1 MDVNSKRDEDRL
13 KNQLK
18 KLAKWGSITLTVFIL
33 GAALYIGQFIVLAPK
48 PSVQSSNVKTV
59 KDLDNYLSALVI
71 EGIPPAM
78 DVTVLKRGKPV
89 FSKAYGI
96 ANGLTGEKVTKEHV
110 FHFWSMTKSFT
121 SVAIFQLVEQGI
133 ISLDEAIDTYLPNY
147 SPVDDSGAPVEVTI
161 NHLLSHTSGLPDF
174 DSKMAAWIHLDGEP
188 RYGETRMVNERLQDY
203 QTLVTPPGTVSKYSN
218 ISYVLLGAVIEA
230 VSGGTYEE
238 YIRQFILTP
247 LNMNHTDLIYRT
259 DMFEKVAKG
268 SHHYYHF
275 ITLLLKFMGP
285 QGGLDSMTE
294 GKAGDRHWLKLMHTD
309 YAAPTSLIGTG
320 VDMSRFG
327 QMLLNQGELDGIR
340 ILSQESTNK
349 ILYSGRFAGEKAQVA
364 SGEKEVAL
372 GYGTKTWFDRGV
384 ELIGHGGGGAG
395 FANQYF
401 VVPDKE
407 LVVVV
412 LTNQTLQVQHNVAKV
427 IVSVF

>member
-1 MDVNSKRDEDRL
+1 L
-13 KNQLK
+13 KYKLK
-18 KLAKWGSITLTVFIL
+18 KIAKWSGISLAFLIL
-33 GAALYIGQFIVLAPK
+33 GAVLYLGQFIVFAPK
-48 PSVQSSNVKTV
+48 AIIQSTNVKTI
-59 KDLDNYLSALVI
+59 KDLDNYLSALVV

-78 DVTVLKRGKPV
+78 DVSVLKHGKLV
-89 FSKAYGI
+89 FSKAYGV

-110 FHFWSMTKSFT
+110 YHFWSMTKSFT
-121 SVAIFQLVEQGI
+121 SVAIFQLVEQGK
-133 ISLDEAIDTYLPNY
+133 ISLDESIHNYLPNY
-147 SPVDDSGAPVEVTI
+147 SPVDESGTPVKVTI
-161 NHLLSHTSGLPDF
+161 DQLLNHTSGLPDF

-203 QTLVTPPGTVSKYSN
+203 QTIVTQPGTVSKYSN
-218 ISYVLLGAVIEA
+218 IGYVLLGAVIEA

-247 LNMNHTDLIYRT
+247 LKMNHSDLVYRT
-259 DMFEKVAKG
+259 DMLGKVAKG
-268 SHHYYHF
+268 SHNYYHF

-285 QGGLDSMTE
+285 DGGLDSMTE
-294 GKAGDRHWLKLMHTD
+294 EKTEDRHWLKLMHTD
-309 YAAPTSLIGTG
+309 YSAPTSVIGTG
-320 VDMSRFG
+320 KDMSRFG
-327 QMLLNQGELDGIR
+327 QMLLNRGELDGIR
-340 ILSQESTNK
+340 LLSKKSTNK
-349 ILYSGRFAGEKAQVA
+349 ILYGGRFSGEKELVA

-372 GYGTKTWFDRGV
+372 GYGAKTWFDQDV

-401 VVPDKE
+401 VVPEKE

-412 LTNQTLQVQHNVAKV
+412 LTNQTLQIQHDIAKV